1 MNQLSFDL
9 SPPLSRATDP
19 LESFQAADRVKE
31 FKLQDQTAILSVL
44 KTFGPG
50 GADFIGGH
58 CGRPG
63 HAIGKRLKEMADS
76 EQIILTGRDVK
87 SDSGRNQREWR
98 IVQNNS

>member
-1 MNQLSFDL
+1 MDSQMCFDL

-31 FKLQDQTAILSVL
+31 FKLRDQTAILSVL

-50 GADFIGGH
+50 GADFIGSH

-76 EQIILTGRDVK
+76 DQIVLTGRVVK
-87 SDSGRNQREWR
+87 SASGRAQREWACK
-98 IVQNNS
+98 